1 MNVLVTGANGLL
13 GHHVVFELL
22 KRQHQVRII
31 VRSRKNIY
39 FDTTLVDVIEGNFA
53 DADCF
58 KNAAQGC
65 DAIIH
70 VAAVMAT
77 DVLHYED
84 YSKINVEGSAQIIRI
99 AEELN
104 INTIVYVSSANTIGY
119 GTKEQLADE
128 SFPVQFPFTDSFYAQ
143 SKAASEQLFIQ
154 ASRKPNR
161 HIIIVNPTFMI
172 GPFDPKPSSGKL
184 MIMGYKRALNFIPK
198 GGKNFVPVTD
208 VAVAVCNA
216 ITQGKNGER
225 YLLSGVNYSFKEY
238 YNLQK
243 EVGKYEQRIIEL
255 PDGVLMAVGK
265 AGDVL
270 RKMGVKTEVCSMNLR
285 QLMIRECYS
294 NRKAKLDLNLP
305 ETDLKI
311 AILEAIDWFKDHKMI
326 DL

>member
-70 VAAVMAT
+70 IAAVTAT
-77 DVLHYED
+77 DLLHYED
-84 YSKINVEGSAQIIRI
+84 YSKINVEGSAEIIRI
-99 AEELN
+99 ADELN

-119 GTKEQLADE
+119 GTREQFADE
-128 SFPVQFPFTDSFYAQ
+128 SFPIRFPFTDSFYAQ
-143 SKAASEQLFIQ
+143 SKSASEQLFIE

-172 GPFDPKPSSGKL
+172 GAFDPKPSSGKL

-225 YLLSGVNYSFKEY
+225 YLLSGINLSFKEY

-255 PDGVLMAVGK
+255 PDWILMVVGK

-270 RKMGVKTEVCSMNLR
+270 RKMGVKTEVCSMNIR
-285 QLMIRECYS
+285 QLMIREYYS

-311 AILEAIDWFKDHKMI
+311 AINEAIDWFKEHKMI